1 MWRPS
6 PLVVKLFSGDVIKV
20 TKGIAS
26 AIVAEPKWQVNL
38 RLGRDLMTGKQ
49 YSCVECFNNVD

>member
-1 MWRPS
+1 
-6 PLVVKLFSGDVIKV
+6 VVKLFSGDVIKV